1 MKSDHPHTK
10 SNEQEMD
17 NQHSNSPITQQT
29 TSKHSKEEKRMV
41 WKRESLKTMPQ
52 VIHTQ
57 TITRTKKNDI

>member
-10 SNEQEMD
+10 YNEQEMD

-29 TSKHSKEEKRMV
+29 TSKYSKEMV
-41 WKRESLKTMPQ
+41 WKRESSKTMPQ

-57 TITRTKKNDI
+57 TITRTKKNAI